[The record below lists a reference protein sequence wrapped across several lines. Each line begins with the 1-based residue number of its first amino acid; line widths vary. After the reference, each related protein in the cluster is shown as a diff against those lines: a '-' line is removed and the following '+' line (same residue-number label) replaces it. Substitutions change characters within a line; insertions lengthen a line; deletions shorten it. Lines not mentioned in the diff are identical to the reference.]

1 MIFAFGRLDN
11 KRQVRIART
20 HIGAK
25 FYSCFFI
32 FFACPN
38 ERNIGYGFTP
48 NYYVIG
54 QFNKFIRPGAVRIG
68 LSSYTAVLETTAFM
82 NTDGSIAVVIYNS
95 GNTEIKYILRI
106 GGMLLERTALPY
118 SVETVIFKS

>member
-1 MIFAFGRLDN
+1 
-11 KRQVRIART
+11 
-20 HIGAK
+20 
-25 FYSCFFI
+25 
-32 FFACPN
+32 
-38 ERNIGYGFTP
+38 
-48 NYYVIG
+48 
-54 QFNKFIRPGAVRIG
+54 
-68 LSSYTAVLETTAFM
+68 M

>member
-1 MIFAFGRLDN
+1 MEITLDEKNGPYHWREGRSYCDSGIFCDTEN
-11 KRQVRIART
+11 
-20 HIGAK
+20 
-25 FYSCFFI
+25 
-32 FFACPN
+32 N
-38 ERNIGYGFTP
+38 ELVFTP